1 MSAKSFLDTNI
12 FVYQLERLD
21 TRKADIAD
29 ALILD
34 GIDSRRIYTEDLTH
48 GQDIDGVTIINPKPC
63 TPKT

>member
-29 ALILD
+29 AFI
-34 GIDSRRIYTEDLTH
+34 
-48 GQDIDGVTIINPKPC
+48 
-63 TPKT
+63 PKT